1 MLQLQLNMKSILV
14 YFVLCTCSSLSLVA
28 QDTLEYQT
36 HMKSIDKAYFYEDT
50 VYMGDDIV
58 TGNINRL
65 FVDYTIKHLI
75 TNPNDKYFISNRR
88 KLRKLKTISCDSTGI
103 FIKDKLSD
111 GKRCEVKM
119 EVQPFDSLKHEI
131 VKRWIDKEN
140 YSISSIDG
148 EYPYGGEYAF
158 PDFEITKL
166 SIKINGLEV
175 YVPYSAY
182 QNLFD
187 VNVCN
192 FDSFERPV
200 EVYESL
206 NGKYIYVYI
215 YGGVNASTYYAK
227 LVFNR
232 ERYITRIIA
241 DYYALSIH
249 HSFWPNF
256 FGY

>member
-1 MLQLQLNMKSILV
+1 MKSILA
-14 YFVLCTCSSLSLVA
+14 YFVLCTCCSLSLVA

-65 FVDYTIKHLI
+65 FVDYAIKHLI

-88 KLRKLKTISCDSTGI
+88 KLRQLKTISCDSKGI

-119 EVQPFDSLKHEI
+119 EVQPFDSAKHSI
-131 VKRWIDKEN
+131 VMIDK
-140 YSISSIDG
+140 YFVSSIDG

-158 PDFEITKL
+158 PDFETTKL
-166 SIKINGLEV
+166 SIKINGVEI
-175 YVPYSAY
+175 YIPKDAY
-182 QNLFD
+182 KNLFD
-187 VNVCN
+187 VNVCTLDG
-192 FDSFERPV
+192 FDRPI

-206 NGKYIYVYI
+206 NGKYIYMYI
-215 YGGVNASTYYAK
+215 YGGQNASTYYAK

-256 FGY
+256 MGY